1 MHSPIRIDPETG
13 HKLFNTRAAK
23 ASDKITGKG
32 YSAIDDEALKTL
44 PPPPPGAVFN
54 AEEQARY
61 RDFKEVRRGAADY
74 MAMEGEFAKYLEDV
88 YSDAPIEREALDDEC
103 EVLVDRKSV
112 V

>member
-44 PPPPPGAVFN
+44 PSASGSRFQRGRAGPLPGV
-54 AEEQARY
+54 
-61 RDFKEVRRGAADY
+61 
-74 MAMEGEFAKYLEDV
+74 
-88 YSDAPIEREALDDEC
+88 
-103 EVLVDRKSV
+103 
-112 V
+112 